1 MAFLALMVPLFWL
14 IYFKGK
20 IFLIKYTGIQLLLF
34 FSLSVT
40 AKFIMEGENVLTLLG
55 FPYTLKKLLKMVK
68 SK

>member
-34 FSLSVT
+34 FPPHVN
-40 AKFIMEGENVLTLLG
+40 AKFIMEEENVLTLPG
-55 FPYTLKKLLKMVK
+55 FSYTLENLLKMVQ
-68 SK
+68 